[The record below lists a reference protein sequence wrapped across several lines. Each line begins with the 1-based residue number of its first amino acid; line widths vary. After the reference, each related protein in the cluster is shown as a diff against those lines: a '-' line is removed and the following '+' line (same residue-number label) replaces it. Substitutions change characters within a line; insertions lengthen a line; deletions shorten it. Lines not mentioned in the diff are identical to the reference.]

1 MSEAIKLAKMLMV
14 ESDSVARGVKYT
26 TAKKSAAELIRL
38 SAIEQAA
45 QATIDRLIAERDALR
60 KQLEQGEPVAYR
72 HTLHMELDQKRVAFG
87 TKPHP
92 TDIFGHA
99 GDDYDEEFHVTV
111 EPLYTAPLAKPAS
124 N

>member
-45 QATIDRLIAERDALR
+45 QATIDRLTAERDALC
-60 KQLEQGEPVAYR
+60 KQLEQEQDLGNYEISEIIQKTEGNSMYGR
-72 HTLHMELDQKRVAFG
+72 DHNGWLHSLVRAGWTAHVERINNQI
-87 TKPHP
+87 TK
-92 TDIFGHA
+92 
-99 GDDYDEEFHVTV
+99 ES
-111 EPLYTAPLAKPAS
+111 K
-124 N
+124 